1 MYCRR
6 NNHEQVEII
15 NRSTGAQASI
25 PQKQSSRHSSR
36 LSLTLTHELCTHT
49 QKRMKQ
55 LTAKNTNNSF
65 DGASQSMVLWLCQ
78 LRMISLEKLKGPV
91 SICKIQSEKKRYR
104 NIRRNSFQATS
115 QHDVSRKREIVK
127 NIPNLRVLFSRYF
140 HSSCGSP
147 R

>member
-104 NIRRNSFQATS
+104 NIRRKAVQGN
-115 QHDVSRKREIVK
+115 DVK
-127 NIPNLRVLFSRYF
+127 NKQRSQQMF
-140 HSSCGSP
+140 HTQFADLLCVGAS
-147 R
+147 